1 MHMKCGSVG
10 IPAPM
15 KDLCTQQLTLF
26 QTNDN
31 RKQTKTSYSLTTRTA
46 GVVRVVS
53 HGRLF
58 TLLPLHL
65 RHTARTALIHQRRN
79 A

>member
-15 KDLCTQQLTLF
+15 MEICTQQLTLF

-31 RKQTKTSYSLTTRTA
+31 RKQTTASYSLTARTA

-53 HGRLF
+53 NDRL
-58 TLLPLHL
+58 
-65 RHTARTALIHQRRN
+65 
-79 A
+79 